1 VGVSLSDDSLGSLAG
16 DRDWFKANMGKAK
29 ASNVQY
35 AALPYRRLANAA
47 IEVMLITSRDTGRWV
62 IPKGWQGAGLAA
74 QDSAE
79 REAREEGGLV
89 GRISDD
95 PIGRYRYK
103 KRLPDGS
110 LVACSV
116 EVFALEVERQLK
128 SWPERKE
135 RDTRW
140 FALREAA
147 AAVEEP
153 QLAAMIRSLPKRLTS
168 KDQPARMTRRRV
180 TAA

>member
-1 VGVSLSDDSLGSLAG
+1 V
-16 DRDWFKANMGKAK
+16 
-29 ASNVQY
+29 
-35 AALPYRRLANAA
+35 
-47 IEVMLITSRDTGRWV
+47 T
-62 IPKGWQGAGLAA
+62 
-74 QDSAE
+74 
-79 REAREEGGLV
+79 
-89 GRISDD
+89 
-95 PIGRYRYK
+95 
-103 KRLPDGS
+103 
-110 LVACSV
+110 CSV

-153 QLAAMIRSLPKRLTS
+153 DLAAMIRNLPKHLTS
-168 KDQPARMTRRRV
+168 RVQPGKMTRRRV

>member
-1 VGVSLSDDSLGSLAG
+1 MS
-16 DRDWFKANMGKAK
+16 KGKA
-29 ASNVQY
+29 SHIQY
-35 AALPYRRLANAA
+35 AALPYRRMAGAA

-62 IPKGWQGAGLAA
+62 IPKGWLGAGLAA

-89 GRISDD
+89 GRIDD
-95 PIGRYRYK
+95 RPLGHYRYK
-103 KRLPDGS
+103 KRLADGS
-110 LVACSV
+110 SVACSV

-153 QLAAMIRSLPKRLTS
+153 ELAAMIRSLPKRLTS
-168 KDQPARMTRRRV
+168 RVQPGKMVRRRV

>member
-1 VGVSLSDDSLGSLAG
+1 MS
-16 DRDWFKANMGKAK
+16 KAK
-29 ASNVQY
+29 ASHVQC

-62 IPKGWQGAGLAA
+62 IPKGWQDQGLAP

-89 GRISDD
+89 GQMGDH
-95 PIGRYRYK
+95 PIGHYRYR
-103 KRLPDGS
+103 KRMSDGS
-110 LVACSV
+110 SVACLV
-116 EVFALEVERQLK
+116 EVFPLEVKRQLK

-140 FALREAA
+140 FMLREAA

-153 QLAAMIRSLPKRLTS
+153 QLAAMIRSLRKLLLAARV
-168 KDQPARMTRRRV
+168 QPVKVARRRV